1 MWLNLQKDRP
11 GDYVRATGVTT
22 TVRQFVEWAFADV
35 DITINWTGSGIDER
49 GDCAETGKTLVQV
62 DPRYFRPTEVDIL
75 LGNPAKANSKLGWTH
90 RTSVRDLAREMVE
103 ADRKSTRLNSSH

>member
-1 MWLNLQKDRP
+1 MWLMLQQDRP
-11 GDYVRATGVTT
+11 DDYVLATGVTT

-62 DPRYFRPTEVDIL
+62 DPRYFRPNEVDIL
-75 LGNPAKANSKLGWTH
+75 LGNPAKANSKLGWTN
-90 RTSVRDLAREMVE
+90 RTRSEERRVGTEWV
-103 ADRKSTRLNSSH
+103 STCRSRGATHT